1 MGRDVGRVVAVAM
14 MLTGGVSGAQLSPTT
29 APSNAPGTGAPGTAA
44 PSPGSLS
51 PATIPSPVA
60 PGSQGTPGTPG
71 ASGTGSSAGN
81 PAARTG
87 SMLPPGPAPVNAG
100 PAAEAGNAAQSA
112 TTSAPKTSTTM
123 QGTPGAGAP
132 PGAGVPPTTA
142 APGTGVPGVGRMPG
156 AGAGADVPGGDVPEN
171 GSPGDSASATGE
183 APGAVA
189 GTKPPKGPIT
199 LAQLVKLA
207 RTQDARVAEASAE
220 LRKFQALHQQA
231 KWAWFPKFEIT
242 LGAGGPVPEARNDGL
257 GGPPTTE
264 ASLEGDWNFGK
275 VGVTVFSTGNAVLP
289 LYTFGKL
296 SALEK
301 AGEQGPIVGA
311 ALRERVRAEAGFQA
325 AQAYY
330 GYQLARTGLK
340 QLEDVARR
348 LKDAGDRID
357 ALLKEDSDQVAKLD
371 TYKLGY
377 FRQLVEG
384 QRASALQ
391 GEQFALTAIRLLAS
405 AAPDEQVEVVE
416 EELPLREDVTV
427 PDLETALKQA
437 SERRPELKAI
447 SAGIIAR
454 EQEVLIRERSY
465 YPDLGLAGFYDIRWT
480 SSATRQRS
488 QFAYDPYNDRTVGL
502 GLVVRGT
509 FDIPIKDAQ
518 LEQARAELDKLRA
531 QEQTLKAGIQ
541 LEVTQVQS
549 QLVAA
554 YSRAK
559 SFTEAEKNAKR
570 WATAAYAAFDLGTGD
585 TRELVDSFTA
595 LAQASAERGKSWF
608 DVRVG
613 MASLARV
620 TGAVPASDE

>member
-1 MGRDVGRVVAVAM
+1 MGREVTRVVAVAM
-14 MLTGGVSGAQLSPTT
+14 LLTGGVAGAQLSPTT

-44 PSPGSLS
+44 PSPGNLS
-51 PATIPSPVA
+51 PATIPSPGTS
-60 PGSQGTPGTPG
+60 GSQGRP
-71 ASGTGSSAGN
+71 GSS
-81 PAARTG
+81 TSG
-87 SMLPPGPAPVNAG
+87 SGSALPPGPSPVNPG
-100 PAAEAGNAAQSA
+100 QAAEAGNAAQSA
-112 TTSAPKTSTTM
+112 TTTAPKTSTTM
-123 QGTPGAGAP
+123 QGTPGAAAP
-132 PGAGVPPTTA
+132 KAGTGTPAVGTPGAAEGGLGDN
-142 APGTGVPGVGRMPG
+142 APGN
-156 AGAGADVPGGDVPEN
+156 DVSGEGP
-171 GSPGDSASATGE
+171 PGDSASEVAR
-183 APGAVA
+183 APGARA
-189 GTKPPKGPIT
+189 GTTPPKGPIT
-199 LAQLVKLA
+199 LARLVARA

-220 LRKFQALHQQA
+220 LRKFQALYQQA

-242 LGAGGPVPEARNDGL
+242 LGAGGPVPEARNNGL

-264 ASLEGDWNFGK
+264 ASLEGDWNFGN

-296 SALEK
+296 TALEK
-301 AGEQGPIVGA
+301 AGAQGPIVGA

-330 GYQLARTGLK
+330 GYQLARAGLK
-340 QLEDVARR
+340 QMEDVAKR
-348 LKDAGDRID
+348 LKDASDRID
-357 ALLKEDSDQVAKLD
+357 ALLKEDSDQVSKLD

-377 FRQLVEG
+377 FRQLVES
-384 QRASALQ
+384 QRASAVQ

-405 AAPDEQVEVVE
+405 AAPDEPVEVVE
-416 EELPLREDVTV
+416 EDLPLREDVKL
-427 PDLETALKQA
+427 PDLETALREA

-447 SAGIIAR
+447 TAGIIAR

-488 QFAYDPYNDRTVGL
+488 QFAYDPFNDRTAGL
-502 GLVVRGT
+502 GLVLRGT

-585 TRELVDSFTA
+585 TRELVDAFTA
-595 LAQASAERGKSWF
+595 LAQASAERGKSWH
-608 DVRVG
+608 DVRLG
-613 MASLARV
+613 LASLQRV
-620 TGAVPASDE
+620 TGAVPATDE

>member
-1 MGRDVGRVVAVAM
+1 MGREVGRVVAVAM
-14 MLTGGVSGAQLSPTT
+14 MLTGGISGAQLSPTT

-51 PATIPSPVA
+51 PATIPSPGA
-60 PGSQGTPGTPG
+60 SGSQGTPGMPG
-71 ASGTGSSAGN
+71 TSGTGSSSGSPVPGA
-81 PAARTG
+81 G
-87 SMLPPGPAPVNAG
+87 SMLPPGPTPVNAG
-100 PAAEAGNAAQSA
+100 QAAEAGNAAQSA
-112 TTSAPKTSTTM
+112 ASSAPKTSTTM

-132 PGAGVPPTTA
+132 PGAGVPPTTG
-142 APGTGVPGVGRMPG
+142 APGTGVPGVGRTPG
-156 AGAGADVPGGDVPEN
+156 GGANAPGGGVPGS
-171 GSPGDSASATGE
+171 SPLGDSAPVTGE

-189 GTKPPKGPIT
+189 GAKPPKGPIT
-199 LAQLVKLA
+199 LAQLVERA

-340 QLEDVARR
+340 QLEDVSKR

-405 AAPDEQVEVVE
+405 AAPGEQVEVVE
-416 EELPLREDVTV
+416 EELPLREDVKV

-437 SERRPELKAI
+437 NERRPELKAI

-465 YPDLGLAGFYDIRWT
+465 YPDLGLAGFYDVRWT

-488 QFAYDPYNDRTVGL
+488 PFAYDPYNDRTVGL

-518 LEQARAELDKLRA
+518 LDQARAELDKLRA
-531 QEQTLKAGIQ
+531 QEQTLRAGIQ

-554 YSRAK
+554 YARAK

-620 TGAVPASDE
+620 TGAVPAADE

>member
-14 MLTGGVSGAQLSPTT
+14 MLTGGVSGAQISPTT

-44 PSPGSLS
+44 PSPGNLS
-51 PATIPSPVA
+51 PATVPS
-60 PGSQGTPGTPG
+60 PGTPG
-71 ASGTGSSAGN
+71 ATQGTPGMPGPSGTGTSSGS
-81 PAARTG
+81 PASGAR
-87 SMLPPGPAPVNAG
+87 SALPPGPAPVNTG
-100 PAAEAGNAAQSA
+100 QAAEAGNAAQSA
-112 TTSAPKTSTTM
+112 TTTAPKTSTTM
-123 QGTPGAGAP
+123 QGTPG
-132 PGAGVPPTTA
+132 T
-142 APGTGVPGVGRMPG
+142 GTPGVGTAPG
-156 AGAGADVPGGDVPEN
+156 AGARDNAPGNDVPGN
-171 GSPGDSASATGE
+171 T
-183 APGAVA
+183 APGASAEADAPGARA
-189 GTKPPKGPIT
+189 GTKAPKGPIT
-199 LAQLVKLA
+199 LAQLVKRA
-207 RTQDARVAEASAE
+207 RAQDARVAEADAE
-220 LRKFQALHQQA
+220 LRKFQALYQQA

-301 AGEQGPIVGA
+301 AGEQGPVVGA

-340 QLEDVARR
+340 QLEDVSKR

-357 ALLKEDSDQVAKLD
+357 ALLKEDSDQVSKLD

-377 FRQLVEG
+377 FRQLVES
-384 QRASALQ
+384 QRASAVQ
-391 GEQFALTAIRLLAS
+391 GEQFARTAIRLLAS
-405 AAPDEQVEVVE
+405 AAPDDDVEVVE
-416 EELPLREDVTV
+416 EELPLREDVKV

-437 SERRPELKAI
+437 NERRPELKAI
-447 SAGIIAR
+447 AAGIIAR
-454 EQEVLIRERSY
+454 EQEVIIRERSF
-465 YPDLGLAGFYDIRWT
+465 YPDLGLAGFYDVRWT

-488 QFAYDPYNDRTVGL
+488 PFAYDPYNDRTVGL

-518 LEQARAELDKLRA
+518 LDQARAELDKLRA

-541 LEVTQVQS
+541 LEVTQVQG

-554 YSRAK
+554 YARAK

-620 TGAVPASDE
+620 TGAIPASDE